1 MPQEDI
7 DQIISIPVRCDWNNL
22 PFLPRFLEFYFNSS
36 KVRLELG
43 LCKDYDLSEWDFN
56 SSKVRLELFLPQQ
69 LLCGELYFNSSKVRL
84 EHEIKTALMKII
96 NISIPVRCDWNGN
109 RPLRS
114 FRFTDFNSSKVRL
127 EPFLS

>member
-1 MPQEDI
+1 M
-7 DQIISIPVRCDWNNL
+7 
-22 PFLPRFLEFYFNSS
+22 
-36 KVRLELG
+36 RLELG